1 LVITALKKASPKTNQ
16 NYWAPHPCLATY
28 LFKTLFLGLLT
39 VVGCFEAFAQN
50 KTINILFV
58 GDSMSDGVGAAV
70 QRIALKD
77 NCLAKT
83 LAITR
88 KAEIGSGL
96 ARQDKFSWN
105 NKIRSYVN
113 EKNVDLVVASFGL
126 NDRTNIAN
134 GDVRVDYKAPNWNS
148 QYELQVKEFVQNIA
162 TTKAS
167 LVWLGIPILRD
178 TKANEDA
185 QNNNKIYRKVISGV
199 RQGNATFV
207 EPWRSEPEGED
218 VFRSYVSD
226 KNGLKALVRATDG
239 VHFTATGYD
248 LVGQHLIPILLQ
260 QIEQRFGPI
269 KTLCQG

>member
-1 LVITALKKASPKTNQ
+1 MA
-16 NYWAPHPCLATY
+16 
-28 LFKTLFLGLLT
+28 
-39 VVGCFEAFAQN
+39 GCADVFAQN

-70 QRIALKD
+70 QRITLKD
-77 NCLAKT
+77 NCLSKT
-83 LAITR
+83 LSITR

-134 GDVRVDYKAPNWNS
+134 GDVRVDYKAPNWES
-148 QYELQVKEFVQNIA
+148 QYEVQVKEFVQNVGA
-162 TTKAS
+162 TKAH

-178 TKANEDA
+178 AKANEDA
-185 QNNNKIYRKVISGV
+185 QNNNNIYRKVITGL
-199 RQGNATFV
+199 RQENAKFV
-207 EPWRSEPEGED
+207 EPWRSDPEGED
-218 VFRSYVSD
+218 IFRSYVSD
-226 KNGLKALVRATDG
+226 KNGLKVLVRATDG

-248 LVGQHLIPILLQ
+248 LVGQHLMPVLMQ
-260 QIEQRFGPI
+260 QIEQRFGPL